1 MQYFYPCNLLQFAMN
16 NLQWFLE
23 TPEAEYSNNEF
34 LETPEAEYS
43 NNEFLRG
50 FQTTKNCSAMLCKG
64 CAAGID
70 KKSCIE
76 GVNIKF

>member
-1 MQYFYPCNLLQFAMN
+1 MN
-16 NLQWFLE
+16 NLQW
-23 TPEAEYSNNEF
+23 F

>member
-1 MQYFYPCNLLQFAMN
+1 MN
-16 NLQWFLE
+16 YLQWFLE

-43 NNEFLRG
+43 NNKFLETPEAEYSNNEFLRG
-50 FQTTKNCSAMLCKG
+50 FQTTKNCRAMLCKG

-70 KKSCIE
+70 KNH
-76 GVNIKF
+76 V